1 MPNWC
6 SNEITI
12 TGDVSEIVKALDSI
26 ENKEERNVFKTLI
39 GLPDGIG
46 QEEYEKDWYNINLDR
61 FGTKWDI
68 SYEDCDPQ
76 EFDDELVLTP
86 NTAWSPPTEFCVNLA
101 KKYGVEIEMYYY
113 ESGNDFCGKT
123 YINSDGTYREEDYRY
138 VEGLYHFES
147 DYFWLEIRDYVEYA
161 IEEGQPIDE
170 FLEEHTYLNEE
181 DKEEVIKIFKQNE
194 IYTDK

>member
-6 SNEITI
+6 ENEITI

-39 GLPDGIG
+39 GLPDGIS

-86 NTAWSPPTEFCVNLA
+86 NTAWSPPIEFCVNLA
-101 KKYGVEIEMYYY
+101 KNYGVEVEMYYF
-113 ESGNDFCGKT
+113 ESAMDFCGKT
-123 YINSDGTYREEDYRY
+123 YILPDGTYIEDDYKYMEGQYR
-138 VEGLYHFES
+138 FES
-147 DYFWLEIRDYVEYA
+147 DYFWLDIRDN
-161 IEEGQPIDE
+161 IENSIYEGKS
-170 FLEEHTYLNEE
+170 LEQFMVDYPYLSEE
-181 DKEEVIKIFKQNE
+181 DKQEVIEIFKDNE
-194 IYTDK
+194 SIRN